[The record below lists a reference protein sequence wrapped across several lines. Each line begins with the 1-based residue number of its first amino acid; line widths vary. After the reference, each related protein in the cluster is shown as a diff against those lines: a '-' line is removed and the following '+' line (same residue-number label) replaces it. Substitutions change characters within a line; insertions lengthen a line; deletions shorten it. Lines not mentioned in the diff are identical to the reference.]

1 MEIFTM
7 KSKFSKILLGGLA
20 GTLMMSLM
28 MKFAAPM
35 MIGQPM
41 DIAAMLAGMMG
52 GVYVIGLVAHV
63 LLGVLIFPL
72 IYVMLFQFW
81 LGAPLVKGLLFGTVL
96 WLIAATMVMV
106 MPMAGAG
113 FFMSEIG
120 GIKAAM
126 AALVGHWVYGAL
138 LGGIVGN
145 LYINQRN
152 MAERIQPELTTHNAG
167 TDISHL

>member
-1 MEIFTM
+1 M
-7 KSKFSKILLGGLA
+7 KSKFSKILIGGIA

-28 MKFAAPM
+28 MKFAAPL

-41 DIAAMLAGMMG
+41 DIAAMLGDMMG
-52 GVYVIGLVAHV
+52 GVYEMGVAAHV
-63 LLGVLIFPL
+63 MFGVLVFPL
-72 IYVMLFQFW
+72 VYAWLFFRF
-81 LGAPLVKGLLFGTVL
+81 LPGAPLVKGLLFGQML
-96 WLIAATMVMV
+96 WLITATMV

-145 LYINQRN
+145 LHTKQRSMEESN
-152 MAERIQPELTTHNAG
+152 QPEFITRDIDSN
-167 TDISHL
+167 ISHL

>member
-1 MEIFTM
+1 M
-7 KSKFSKILLGGLA
+7 KSKCSKILIGGLA

-41 DIAAMLAGMMG
+41 DIAAMLGSMMS
-52 GVYVIGLVAHV
+52 GVYEMGMAAHV
-63 LLGVLIFPL
+63 LLGVLVFPL

-96 WLIAATMVMV
+96 WFMAATMV

-120 GIKAAM
+120 GIKAAI
-126 AALVGHWVYGAL
+126 AALIGHWVYGGL
-138 LGGIVGN
+138 LGGIAGN
-145 LYINQRN
+145 LHTNQRN
-152 MAERIQPELTTHNAG
+152 MGLSRNWRISIFMQKACCL
-167 TDISHL
+167 LKM

>member
-1 MEIFTM
+1 M
-7 KSKFSKILLGGLA
+7 KSKFSKILIGGLA
-20 GTLMMSLM
+20 GTLIMSLM

-41 DIAAMLAGMMG
+41 DIAAMLGKMMG
-52 GVYVIGLVAHV
+52 GVYEMGMAAHV
-63 LLGVLIFPL
+63 LLGVVVFPIVYAWL
-72 IYVMLFQFW
+72 LFRF
-81 LGAPLVKGLLFGTVL
+81 LPGEPLVKGLLFGTVL
-96 WLIAATMVMV
+96 WLTAATMV

-126 AALVGHWVYGAL
+126 AALMGHWVYGAL
-138 LGGIVGN
+138 LGGIAGN
-145 LYINQRN
+145 LRTNQRN
-152 MAERIQPELTTHNAG
+152 MAERNRPELTIRDTS